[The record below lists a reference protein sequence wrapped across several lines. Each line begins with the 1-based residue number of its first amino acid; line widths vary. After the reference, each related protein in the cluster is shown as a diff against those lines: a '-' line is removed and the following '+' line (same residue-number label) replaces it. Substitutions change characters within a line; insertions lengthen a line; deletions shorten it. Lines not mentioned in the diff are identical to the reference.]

1 MKRVVQLIDDLI
13 MLYNQAGGGALD
25 SSSQVPRDAIL
36 LLLIICSL
44 PTLFMLL
51 ELLRHLSGLSCGE
64 TVRFRTQPAH
74 LTSNQNQNQRFSEL
88 KLEFN
93 MFFEEQDPE
102 LGSI

>member
-1 MKRVVQLIDDLI
+1 MKRVVQIIDDLI

-51 ELLRHLSGLSCGE
+51 ELLHDLSGLSCGE
-64 TVRFRTQPAH
+64 TLRFRTQP
-74 LTSNQNQNQRFSEL
+74 EL

-93 MFFEEQDPE
+93 MCFEELDPE